1 MQLASTSMALQL
13 FFSAGVSSLLRNM
26 MGSMTAGPSDQTIVG
41 HVTDDHR
48 LVHQACSLR
57 YSWQT
62 THVRCQNDGRR
73 TLRILLATT
82 G

>member
-48 LVHQACSLR
+48 LL
-57 YSWQT
+57 
-62 THVRCQNDGRR
+62 VRSSM
-73 TLRILLATT
+73 LS
-82 G
+82 